1 MSTLSNRWFGVFAL
15 SVMSLGSACSESS
28 EQASEQDTAAVAE
41 VATRIV
47 YYAIPG

>member
-15 SVMSLGSACSESS
+15 CAISLGSACSNGS
-28 EQASEQDTAAVAE
+28 EQAGDQDTAE
-41 VATRIV
+41 VAVNAPKIV